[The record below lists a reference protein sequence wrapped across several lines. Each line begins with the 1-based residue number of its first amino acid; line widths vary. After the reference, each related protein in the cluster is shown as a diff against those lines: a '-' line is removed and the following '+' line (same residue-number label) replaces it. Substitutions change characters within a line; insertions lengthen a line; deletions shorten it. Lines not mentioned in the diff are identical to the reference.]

1 MVREALGRGFEA
13 LFAGANVAGD
23 AELLRLPV
31 VQIQPN
37 PYQPRQHF
45 DAQRLQ
51 ELADSIRQQGLV
63 QPIVVRRHA
72 EGFQLVAGE
81 RRLRA
86 AQIAGYETVPALI
99 KKVSDQETL
108 EFALLENLQR
118 EDLNPIEEA
127 RAYQRLQSDFHLRQ
141 QDVAQRVGKDRS
153 TVANVLRLLQLPAAL
168 QADIEA
174 GRLTMGHA
182 RALLAL
188 ASAADQQRLRDL
200 VIAEG
205 LSVRATEAR
214 VRAWTQPAPEKRPKA
229 AHLLAVE
236 DVLRRQ
242 FGTRVAIKPGRK
254 QGKIEI
260 TYRGEADLQRLL
272 SLLQGPTEIFPA
284 ATSTEGKLTGSDK
297 IC

>member
-1 MVREALGRGFEA
+1 MVREALGRGLEA

-31 VQIQPN
+31 AQIQPN

-63 QPIVVRRHA
+63 QPIVVRRRP

-86 AQIAGYETVPALI
+86 AQMAGLEMIPALI
-99 KKVSDQETL
+99 KKVTDQETL

-118 EDLNPIEEA
+118 EDLNPMEEA
-127 RAYQRLQSDFHLRQ
+127 RAYQRLQSAFHLRQ

-153 TVANVLRLLQLPAAL
+153 TVANVLRLLQLPAAV
-168 QADIEA
+168 QEDIEA
-174 GRLTMGHA
+174 GRLSMGHA
-182 RALLAL
+182 RALLGL
-188 ASAADQQRLRDL
+188 KSVVDQQRLRDR

-214 VRAWTQPAPEKRPKA
+214 VRAWTKPPAEKRPKA
-229 AHLLAVE
+229 AQLLAVE
-236 DVLRRQ
+236 DSLGRQ
-242 FGTRVAIKPGRK
+242 LGTRVAIKPGR
-254 QGKIEI
+254 QSGRIEI

-272 SLLQGPTEIFPA
+272 GLLQGHAATLSA
-284 ATSTEGKLTGSDK
+284 ATSDTQES
-297 IC
+297 